1 MNRRTLVLVGA
12 LLAGRPA
19 AAQSPT
25 RFAPAPPNLFPTQ
38 PAPLPALPPASPVA
52 PSAAMPAADSDP
64 AEDLVSFDGIAARL
78 EWVDQRWQVVA
89 GGKVLKDFGRRES
102 EARRALRLIQDL
114 GLTQRGTVG
123 RPAPV
128 MEYWLASGRGPQGLT
143 PGLRLLPLDLPSM
156 RVEKIQAQWCLRDDQ
171 RILFNF
177 GLHPEEARRALAIL
191 RKYRFTQ
198 VGTIGQAVPSM
209 LLFLSEGEG
218 MSGLSS
224 AATSRIRKVSQRTP
238 GSSPGQPADSMPGTV
253 VRAALP
259 PLQDGTSSLPHAHP
273 AVFKGQMDRTALAG
287 RKLGLP
293 GWDEQGEWVPFD
305 WQHVQ
310 VRQEEGVWKLA
321 AGSYVVATFGA
332 DEEAARQA
340 LAAVRHYRFT
350 EHCRVGRPAPV
361 FSYFLVNGQAPRGL
375 LFGLSG
381 QAFQPDKLSVQA
393 LGRQWAL
400 CEGDRVL
407 LVLDEDG
414 DEARRLLEA
423 IRRNGFDRLCRIG
436 PSEKESMSFFVR
448 VH

>member
-1 MNRRTLVLVGA
+1 MIRQTLVLVGA
-12 LLAGRPA
+12 LLAGGPA
-19 AAQSPT
+19 AAQSSPS
-25 RFAPAPPNLFPTQ
+25 FAPGPPAFFPTQ
-38 PAPLPALPPASPVA
+38 APPPGNLPPASQ
-52 PSAAMPAADSDP
+52 AAPAAGTPSEPDP
-64 AEDLVSFDGIAARL
+64 AEDLVSFDTAAARL
-78 EWVDQRWQVVA
+78 EWVDHRWVVVA
-89 GGKVLKDFGRRES
+89 AGTVLKDFGRREN
-102 EARRALRLIQDL
+102 EARQALRLIQSL

-128 MEYWLASGRGPQGLT
+128 MEYWLASGLGPQGLT
-143 PGLRLLPLDLPSM
+143 PGLRLLPLDLASL

-171 RILFNF
+171 RVLFNF

-198 VGTIGQAVPSM
+198 VGIVGQATSAM
-209 LLFLSEGEG
+209 LLFLSAGEERG
-218 MSGLSS
+218 GRSS
-224 AATSRIRKVSQRTP
+224 AAAAHIRKVTLHSP
-238 GSSPGQPADSMPGTV
+238 GSSTGGADSMLGAV

-259 PLQDGTSSLPHAHP
+259 PLRDAAGPLPGAHP
-273 AVFKGQMDRTALAG
+273 VVFKGRQDRSALAAG
-287 RKLGLP
+287 RKLSLP
-293 GWDEQGEWVPFD
+293 GWDEQGEWVPLN

-310 VRQEEGVWKLA
+310 VHQEEGVWKLA

-375 LFGLSG
+375 LFGLSA
-381 QAFQPDKLSVQA
+381 QAFQPDKLSVQS

-407 LVLDEDG
+407 LVLGEDVG
-414 DEARRLLEA
+414 EARRLLEVVQ
-423 IRRNGFDRLCRIG
+423 RNQFDRLCRIG